1 MSAKTNSIVKLSL
14 LIFAARLSM
23 PPAAA
28 ASSFLKVPVSA
39 KAVSLAGGFVAG
51 DTLGAA
57 EYNPSALS
65 GIRGFNV
72 EISQVAYFEGIS
84 ISGLYVAYSGRNTAA
99 GFGFKNYSARDI
111 ARDFLG
117 AGTGMISHAESAM
130 TFAVSTRLNRNV
142 AAGVAL
148 RSYGA
153 SISDDSPGGISTSA
167 GGTLFDIGLT
177 HYRQAD
183 VYALSATNVGSVK
196 YDYAGAVAQ
205 RLPLTYAAG
214 GRHTVGRFVGTWQ
227 ISKSDDVKRMKLAIG
242 VDYDITDTLALRTGM
257 QYTQYFDLTF
267 GAGYKFGKFYLD
279 YALSPHMDFGV
290 VHNITLGTRF

>member
-1 MSAKTNSIVKLSL
+1 MSIKISSAAKLSFLILAWQL
-14 LIFAARLSM
+14 LLPSGAR
-23 PPAAA
+23 
-28 ASSFLKVPVSA
+28 ASSFLKMPVSA
-39 KAVSLAGGFVAG
+39 KSVSLAGGFKAG
-51 DTLGAA
+51 DNLGAA

-65 GIRGFNV
+65 SIRGFNV

-84 ISGLYVAYSGRNTAA
+84 ISGLYAAYSGRNTAV
-99 GFGFKNYSARDI
+99 GFGFKSYSTQDI

-117 AGTGMISHAESAM
+117 AGTGIISHAESAM

-142 AAGVAL
+142 AAGVGL

-153 SISDDSPGGISTSA
+153 SISDDSSGGISTSA
-167 GGTLFDIGLT
+167 GGMLFDIGFT

-183 VYALSATNVGSVK
+183 VYALSVTNAGSVK

-214 GRHTVGRFVGTWQ
+214 GRHTVGNFVGTWQ
-227 ISKSDDVKRMKLAIG
+227 MSKSDDVKRMKLAIG

-267 GAGYKFGKFYLD
+267 GAGYKFGNFYLD
-279 YALSPHMDFGV
+279 YALSPHMDFGA